1 MKQADFTPCLCV
13 PYNIV
18 QLKKERCYICVVFS
32 EDAEITADSTVDV
45 VDAADVV
52 ISAIAIVKMNAS
64 VMNVKKK
71 EEEHSVLD
79 SEQVVMILGAIAAG
93 VTVIVTATV
102 TVIVTAILAVILKKD
117 FSNRDYYRSGGLYT
131 NSGLR
136 FYMNIR
142 LQDYL
147 NRSVILQT
155 QFPEMVH
162 ILKDMIKM
170 SKEIWYNAWGE
181 NMAEPSGR

>member
-32 EDAEITADSTVDV
+32 EDAEIIADSTVDV

-52 ISAIAIVKMNAS
+52 ISAIVIVKVNAS

-79 SEQVVMILGAIAAG
+79 SEQDVMIPGATAAG
-93 VTVIVTATV
+93 VTVTV
-102 TVIVTAILAVILKKD
+102 TVIVTAIVIVILKI
-117 FSNRDYYRSGGLYT
+117 FANRDYRSGGLHINT
-131 NSGLR
+131 GLR
-136 FYMNIR
+136 FYTNIR
-142 LQDYL
+142 LQDYF
-147 NRSVILQT
+147 NRSGNIT
-155 QFPEMVH
+155 DT
-162 ILKDMIKM
+162 I
-170 SKEIWYNAWGE
+170 
-181 NMAEPSGR
+181 SGNGAYTE

>member
-1 MKQADFTPCLCV
+1 M
-13 PYNIV
+13 
-18 QLKKERCYICVVFS
+18 
-32 EDAEITADSTVDV
+32 DV